1 MATNFPNSPSNGD
14 THTFGGVTY
23 TYNSTRGV
31 WTAAASGGGSSTFV
45 GLSDTPTNFT
55 NAGGKSVAVNSGAT
69 ALEFVDA
76 SSGSGV
82 INYTNFAAFP
92 GSPSEGDLAYAE
104 DTNALYIYN
113 GAAWDRISSGANETP
128 EFSTSPN
135 SSYFLATDGTATTVT
150 VAATDPEGFDITYSH
165 DTSPSNQTQATIT
178 NSGGTFTITP
188 TTTPSNAG
196 SFNLRFKASDGV
208 HVSSK
213 VSEFTLGFT
222 EEWFGEYYESSTGL
236 YTSQMA
242 IDSDDNI
249 YIVGDRN
256 TGSGSVGRITKINKY
271 GTLKWTKLLEST
283 ETNATS
289 TNFQSIAI
297 DSNDNIYVGGAY
309 VGSPNAAI
317 VIKYNTSGT
326 VQWAKKLVSS
336 GGTYSFFDKVN
347 HIAVSPDDTTI
358 VLKYQHVS
366 GVVAGGRGHS
376 LHALNSSGTIQWSKV
391 LGQTDAND
399 WFGGAGHVIAPHD
412 TSSAWYIQH
421 PSFRYSIPYTDST
434 NRDAAGVATQFS
446 DGSFWH
452 ASYQNQA
459 TWHVNGVEGA
469 CSSLGRGTAAGIN
482 EFSYLLYKPE
492 HNIAGDMLGLWGS
505 HYGGY
510 SVGMTAPNFT
520 ALAMRVWYGQS
531 ANEPDIYVDGSHR
544 PTTDSTSIYAGF
556 GIKYS
561 STSST
566 VGYQAAIIQ
575 YNKSTPSTSSWLG
588 TLSFP
593 SSTNGN
599 GIYAKNVLVTSSG
612 KLLCLFQ
619 LYEAGV
625 STQSFGIMSMD
636 PSSVPATNTTL
647 GLNSDITWTTG
658 TPTNITSNSAY
669 DYSSSTNST
678 GSTVTNDSNWAGSS
692 LTNTTGTATLTSDFE
707 DLS

>member
-1 MATNFPNSPSNGD
+1 MATNFPNNPSDGD
-14 THTFGGVTY
+14 THDFGGVTY
-23 TYNSTRGV
+23 TYSATKTA
-31 WTAAASGGGSSTFV
+31 WTGASSSSSGG
-45 GLSDTPTNFT
+45 
-55 NAGGKSVAVNSGAT
+55 
-69 ALEFVDA
+69 

-82 INYTNFAAFP
+82 TNYTNFAAFP

-188 TTTPSNAG
+188 TTTQANAG

-213 VSEFTLGFT
+213 VSEFTLGFS

-236 YTSQMA
+236 FASQMA

-249 YIVGDRN
+249 YIVGNRD

-271 GTLKWTKLLEST
+271 GTLKWTKLFVST
-283 ETNATS
+283 ESNATA
-289 TNFQSIAI
+289 TYLYSIAI
-297 DSNDNIYVGGAY
+297 DSTDNIYVGGAY

-317 VIKYNTSGT
+317 VIKYNTSGA
-326 VQWAKKLVSS
+326 VQWAKKLVPSA
-336 GGTYSFFDKVN
+336 GTYNVFDKVN
-347 HIAVSPDDTTI
+347 HIAVSPDDNTI
-358 VLKYQHVS
+358 ILKYQHQS
-366 GVVAGGRGHS
+366 GVVAGGYGHS
-376 LHALNSSGTIQWSKV
+376 MHALNSSGTIQWSKV
-391 LGQTDAND
+391 LGQTDAHD

-412 TSSAWYIQH
+412 TSSSWYIQN
-421 PSFRYSIPYTDST
+421 PSFRYSVPYTDST

-446 DGSFWH
+446 SGSFWH
-452 ASYQNQA
+452 ARYQNQHI
-459 TWHVNGVEGA
+459 WHANGVSGA
-469 CSSLGRGTAAGIN
+469 CSSLGRGTAAGPH
-482 EFSYLLYKPE
+482 EYSYLLYRPE
-492 HNIAGDMLGLWGS
+492 HNIAGDLLGLWGV

-510 SVGMTAPNFT
+510 NLGSTNSPPNYAALGMK
-520 ALAMRVWYGQS
+520 VWYGQS
-531 ANEPDIYVDGSHR
+531 ANEPNIYVDGGHR
-544 PTTDSTSIYAGF
+544 PTTDSTSVYAGF
-556 GIKYS
+556 NIRYS
-561 STSST
+561 STAST
-566 VGYQAAIIQ
+566 IGYQAAVIQ
-575 YNKSTPSTSSWLG
+575 YNKSTPSTGSWLG

-619 LYEAGV
+619 LLEAGG
-625 STQSFGIMSMD
+625 STQSFGIMSMN

-658 TPTNITSNSAY
+658 IPTNITSNSSY

-678 GSTVTNDSNWAGSS
+678 GSTDANDSNWAGSS
-692 LTNTTGTATLTSDFE
+692 LSNTTGTATLTSDFE